1 MTKDYKVETLGDGA
15 YTVTGDLE
23 SYYKDKE
30 RQMKEGLDQFWG
42 GDDYSYMSVDLAVS
56 GCEKLW
62 TGLEKNYYGHK
73 LWPIMYDT
81 RNGVGKLIAE
91 KSGKLPFVVMLQVW
105 KGMKN
110 VLFGVTQAEIDD
122 AGFNW
127 RKENLL
133 ADDDLLN
140 RGISALRL
148 KEHPM
153 ITTLIMDQYMHKRSK
168 EQGVDAATLYRVWD

>member
-1 MTKDYKVETLGDGA
+1 MTTDYKIESLGNGA
-15 YTVTGDLE
+15 YTVTGNID

-30 RQMKEGLDQFWG
+30 RQIKEGFDRFWG
-42 GDDYSYMSVDLAVS
+42 GDDYTYMSVDLAIT

-81 RNGVGKLIAE
+81 RNGVGKSIAE
-91 KSGKLPFVVMLQVW
+91 KSGKPEFVVMLQIW
-105 KGMKN
+105 KGSKN
-110 VLFGVTQAEIDD
+110 VLFGVTQAELDD

-127 RKENLL
+127 NRENLL
-133 ADDDLLN
+133 ADDDIVN

-148 KEHPM
+148 KEHPI
-153 ITTLIMDQYMHKRSK
+153 ITTLIMNQYHHKKSK
-168 EQGVDAATLYRVWD
+168 AQGVDAATLHRIWD

>member
-1 MTKDYKVETLGDGA
+1 MSKDYKIESIGDGA
-15 YTVTGDLE
+15 GIVTGDID
-23 SYYKDKE
+23 SYYRDRE
-30 RQMKEGLDQFWG
+30 RQMKEGFDQFWG
-42 GDDYSYMSVDLAVS
+42 KDDHSYMSVDLAITGS
-56 GCEKLW
+56 EKLW
-62 TGLEKNYYGHK
+62 TGLEKNYYGHR

-81 RNGVGKLIAE
+81 RNSVGKLIAE
-91 KSGKLPFVVMLQVW
+91 KSGSQPYVVMLQIW
-105 KGMKN
+105 KGSKN

-127 RKENLL
+127 RRENLL

-148 KEHPM
+148 KQHPL
-153 ITTLIMDQYMHKRSK
+153 ISTLISDQYRHKRSK